1 MKKTKQQ
8 FIVFIRFLAE
18 DVFLC
23 YGYASVKALAEP
35 VLQGVT
41 TEEDESTPPSN
52 ATCSWE
58 VSEALSSCKYEKQLI
73 TSKNLLYS
81 IYILY
86 SKA

>member
-52 ATCSWE
+52 ATCS
-58 VSEALSSCKYEKQLI
+58 
-73 TSKNLLYS
+73 
-81 IYILY
+81 
-86 SKA
+86 